1 MHRTE
6 RRALKRFKARY
17 GHSGPG
23 SSHTREASE
32 SEVRRH
38 VQKVRS
44 KQGGG

>member
-17 GHSGPG
+17 GHCGLG
-23 SSHTREASE
+23 SSHIREASE

-38 VQKVRS
+38 VQKAKS
-44 KQGGG
+44 KKGGR